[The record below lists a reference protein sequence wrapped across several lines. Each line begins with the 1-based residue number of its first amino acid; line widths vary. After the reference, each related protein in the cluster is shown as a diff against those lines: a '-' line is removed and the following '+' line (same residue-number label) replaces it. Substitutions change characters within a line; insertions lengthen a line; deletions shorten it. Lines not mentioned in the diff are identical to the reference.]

1 MMAPPFAP
9 EFFQLY
15 VPPAKQ
21 ASFGY
26 DDFVAFLRSVV
37 VTKEV
42 FGDKANA
49 VAEKIVAFYLRRN
62 TSENAN
68 NVFYLRRYTQVAQ
81 CLCPPP
87 ANPFPNPIFSYA
99 RMYNSTFPYCARRR

>member
-87 ANPFPNPIFSYA
+87 
-99 RMYNSTFPYCARRR
+99 R